1 MKSKMWLC
9 FSLILV
15 LSGTTLA
22 QTAKKTITNAD
33 LEKFKQKRLQA
44 EAEYRAKHKELGMP
58 SPEELEQRN
67 AEDKRRLVEISQR
80 IRSEQRQTQ
89 DYWQSQAAFLR
100 NEIASINAQINFL
113 NRQIAATPTGNK
125 IFYNTDELNGLVIP
139 SYSYNYGGYGHRGR
153 GNQGRPVTVIN
164 PANNVQTAINAAA
177 ANPNPYYGTPLYQ
190 TGIKAVIGP
199 NLPRRGYG
207 RNYGYG
213 GYYPYVGN
221 NSNLQR
227 DDLVARLQYLGQ
239 VRAGLLAQWRNLV
252 EEAHRAGVRLD

>member
-1 MKSKMWLC
+1 MKSKIWLM

-15 LSGTTLA
+15 LSGIALA
-22 QTAKKTITNAD
+22 QNAKKTVTNAD
-33 LEKFKQKRLQA
+33 LEKFKEKRLQT
-44 EAEYRAKHKELGMP
+44 EAEYRAKYKELGMP

-67 AEDKRRLVEISQR
+67 AEDKRRLAETSQR
-80 IRSEQRQTQ
+80 IRAEQRQNQ
-89 DYWQSQAAFLR
+89 DYWQSQAIFLR
-100 NEIASINAQINFL
+100 NEIASVNAQINFL

-125 IFYNTDELNGLVIP
+125 IFYSVDELNGLVIP
-139 SYSYNYGGYGHRGR
+139 SYNFGYGYGHRGR
-153 GNQGRPVTVIN
+153 RHQGQTVTVIN

-213 GYYPYVGN
+213 AYYPYVVN
-221 NSNLQR
+221 NGNLQR
-227 DDLVARLQYLGQ
+227 EEIISRLQYLGQ
-239 VRAGLLAQWRNLV
+239 VRAGLLAQWNNLV
-252 EEAHRAGVRLD
+252 SEARRAGVRLD